1 MLSTIFNCHY
11 YRYNDSPFSW
21 KCCSYL
27 HNCNAYS
34 GSIGCEKLTSLP
46 SSGEGSSPIAG
57 LCRSPLTQ
65 EPCRVQTGERERA
78 DAQSKEAYTKW
89 SFVWSA
95 SQCPAACVKGRF
107 SWAFKGVSSL
117 FKQDAALDE

>member
-1 MLSTIFNCHY
+1 MTHHFLGNVVHIYTIAMHILAALVVK
-11 YRYNDSPFSW
+11 SVS
-21 KCCSYL
+21 
-27 HNCNAYS
+27 
-34 GSIGCEKLTSLP
+34 SLP